1 MMKLEIKK
9 KWILSFITPD
19 CANARNSLKL
29 YKLDQKFKILQIK
42 LNFTSLYQ
50 TIDIFEDSYI
60 ISYIS

>member
-1 MMKLEIKK
+1 MNT
-9 KWILSFITPD
+9 FITPD